1 MLPRERLALTDKGV
15 AFLDKLVKKQ
25 SGCPLEMDTPIPFD
39 EFPHKKI
46 NKNGEVTGAKGTI
59 ENLQFLLKRYGYTV
73 AYNVIDKTV
82 CISGPCIAAKGIQ
95 DGAQDAA
102 IDRIVSQSALS
113 GLPKGDVPRFLMN
126 IALDNPFNPVTDYL
140 SALKWDGVDHIS
152 ELAKTLQVS
161 SNTERLRDQLLKLF
175 FIQCCAA
182 ADGAENTP
190 NREAIAK
197 YEYLLVFYG
206 AQGRLKTKWLNGII
220 PVALKANFK
229 DGIHLDP
236 NNKDSV
242 SRATGYWIV
251 ELGELDSTFK
261 KDVAR
266 LKAFLSE
273 QEDVYRRPYG
283 RANNKF
289 TRRTCFCGSVNKAEF
304 LLDETGN
311 RRYWPLAIESIT
323 LPQDAGINM
332 DQVWAQAQDLYMQG
346 EPWWP
351 SADLESKLEAHRTSF
366 EPEIEHPLIE
376 AIHQRYAPFTPER
389 KALDGARKMTASEI
403 YEAVRSRGDFGT
415 PDDKDLKLIGSYMRR
430 YNLDQ
435 FGKPDKTKPQNRT
448 KWLMPPP
455 NALGV

>member
-1 MLPRERLALTDKGV
+1 M
-15 AFLDKLVKKQ
+15 
-25 SGCPLEMDTPIPFD
+25 
-39 EFPHKKI
+39 
-46 NKNGEVTGAKGTI
+46 
-59 ENLQFLLKRYGYTV
+59 QFNT
-73 AYNVIDKTV
+73 
-82 CISGPCIAAKGIQ
+82 
-95 DGAQDAA
+95 QDAA
-102 IDRIVSQSALS
+102 IDRMVSQSALS
-113 GLPKGDVPRFLMN
+113 GLPKGDVPRFLMS

-161 SNTERLRDQLLKLF
+161 SNVEGLRNQLLRLF
-175 FIQCCAA
+175 MIQCCAA
-182 ADGAENTP
+182 ADGAEKTP
-190 NREAIAK
+190 NRKAIAK
-197 YEYLLVFYG
+197 YEYLLVCYG
-206 AQGRLKTKWLNGII
+206 AQGRQKTKWLNGII
-220 PVALKANFK
+220 PIELKPYFK
-229 DGIHLDP
+229 DGVDLDP
-236 NNKDSV
+236 CSKDSV
-242 SRATGYWIV
+242 EKATGYWIV
-251 ELGELDSTFK
+251 ELGELDATFR

-266 LKAFLSE
+266 LKGFLSE
-273 QEDVYRRPYG
+273 QFDVYRKSYARTRNSYQ
-283 RANNKF
+283 
-289 TRRTCFCGSVNKAEF
+289 RRTCFCGSVNKAEF

-389 KALDGARKMTASEI
+389 KASDGAQKMTASEI

-415 PDDKDLKLIGSYMRR
+415 PDDKDLKLIGSYMRK

-435 FGKPDKTKPQNRT
+435 YGKPDKTKPQNRT
-448 KWLMPPP
+448 KWLVPPSR
-455 NALGV
+455 GFGI